1 MIINYGED
9 ACPADLDADICII
22 GAGVAGLSVAH
33 SFIGT
38 AVSVCIVEGG
48 GMEAEERYQALFE
61 GSSVGSPA
69 FDPATSRMRAFGGT
83 CNLWGR
89 GCIPLGTA
97 LDQRSWV
104 PHSGWPVT
112 YADLESSYRQARAFC
127 GIESH
132 DFAKGSFL
140 TPPELAPLDFDER
153 KLVNRIFAASPV
165 HFGSAYKSEFAQAP
179 NIQVLLHANL
189 TELMA
194 TPDGSAVEEARIATL
209 DGKRGRVRAR
219 HFVLAAGGI
228 ENARLLLL
236 SNSVA
241 PQGLGNDR
249 DLVGRYFMDHPS
261 GKLGA
266 IITDT
271 PEALTRPYDRNLAK
285 GRVPSHP
292 EICLSD
298 EAQREHGILNGRLR
312 PFAVE
317 GSVPR
322 GIQALRGLKAA
333 WRAKSRDQELTLQER
348 LCLRHNGEPQYIRE
362 AAPPPDGM
370 ARLAM
375 ELGMGIGDVARAF
388 GRKLAGKPTVRTDR
402 VDLVGYFEQAPNPD
416 SRVTLGSET
425 DALGLRRVCVD
436 WRLDALDMHTYRTA
450 AQLFGN
456 ELARVCNG
464 RFQLEPWLR
473 DDANPVPQVFGTS
486 HHMGTTKMSD
496 DSASGVV
503 DRDCKVHG
511 VDNLHVAG
519 SSVFPAGGW
528 AFPTFT
534 IVALGLRLAGHLRT
548 RLEQPPVEIAEETP
562 LTQAVA

>member
-9 ACPADLDADICII
+9 ACPPDLDADICIV
-22 GAGVAGLSVAH
+22 GAGVAGLSVAR

-38 AVSVCIVEGG
+38 TVTVCIVAGG
-48 GMEAEERYQALFE
+48 GMEAEERYQALYG
-61 GSSVGSPA
+61 GSSIGCPP
-69 FDPATSRMRAFGGT
+69 FDPAASRMRAFGGT

-89 GCIPLGTA
+89 GCIPLGNA
-97 LDQRSWV
+97 LDQRDWI

-112 YADLESSYRQARAFC
+112 YAELEPDYRNARAFC
-127 GIESH
+127 GLESH
-132 DFAKGSFL
+132 DFAKGSFV

-165 HFGSAYKSEFAQAP
+165 HFGSAYRSEFERAS
-179 NIQVLLHANL
+179 NVQVLLHANL

-194 TPDGSAVEEARIATL
+194 TPGGSAVEEARIATL

-236 SNSVA
+236 SDSVV

-249 DLVGRYFMDHPS
+249 DVVGRYFMDHPS

-266 IITDT
+266 IVTDT

-285 GRVPSHP
+285 SPVPSHP
-292 EICLSD
+292 EICLSE
-298 EAQREHGILNGRLR
+298 EAQQENRILNARLR

-317 GSVPR
+317 GSVPK

-333 WRAKSRDQELTLQER
+333 RRAKSRDWELSLKEQ
-348 LCLRHNGEPQYIRE
+348 LCVRHNGEPQYIQE
-362 AAPPPDGM
+362 AVPPTDST

-375 ELGMGIGDVARAF
+375 DLALGVGDIAMAV
-388 GRKLAGKPTVRTDR
+388 GRKLAGKPTVKTDR
-402 VDLVGYFEQAPNPD
+402 VDVVGYFEQAPNPA
-416 SRVTLGSET
+416 SRVTLGDDT

-436 WRLDALDMHTYRTA
+436 WRLNALDMHTYRTSA
-450 AQLFGN
+450 RLFGD

-464 RFQLEPWLR
+464 RFELEPWLR
-473 DDANPVPQVFGTS
+473 ADDNPVPQVFGTS
-486 HHMGTTKMSD
+486 HHMGTTRMSD
-496 DSASGVV
+496 DPASGVV

-511 VDNLHVAG
+511 VDNLQVAG

-534 IVALGLRLAGHLRT
+534 IVALGLRLAGHLRA
-548 RLEQPPVEIAEETP
+548 RLEQSPLDLAEVPVR
-562 LTQAVA
+562 QAVA